1 MYRAYTAQVCLMFY
15 RNRIEGTHFEQNT
28 LMCFVQTT
36 ELEVLR
42 FQNNVYSANSYS
54 IIKEHIVISF

>member
-1 MYRAYTAQVCLMFY
+1 MFY

-54 IIKEHIVISF
+54 ISKEHIVISF